1 MERKKLVAL
10 EILLTIGLI
19 IIICFEIYIVWNL
32 LKANEYELE
41 INNSNR
47 KFISNYFENSDEIVN
62 ITYKFPLHNDVYKIT
77 YSNGTKKEIVNNEW
91 INLENYIKEN
101 GNNESFIYYLLFI
114 LTMMT
119 IVILIILNI
128 IVGNKINKIDRIIE

>member
-32 LKANEYELE
+32 LKTNEYELE

-77 YSNGTKKEIVNNEW
+77 YSNGTKEEIVNYDDNS
-91 INLENYIKEN
+91 YT
-101 GNNESFIYYLLFI
+101 NNFKYYCW
-114 LTMMT
+114 
-119 IVILIILNI
+119 
-128 IVGNKINKIDRIIE
+128 K

>member
-32 LKANEYELE
+32 LKTNEYELE

-47 KFISNYFENSDEIVN
+47 KFISNYFEKSDEIVN

-101 GNNESFIYYLLFI
+101 GNDESFIYYLLFI

-128 IVGNKINKIDRIIE
+128 IIGNKINKIDRIIE

>member
-10 EILLTIGLI
+10 EILLIIGLI

-32 LKANEYELE
+32 LKPNEYELE

-62 ITYKFPLHNDVYKIT
+62 ITYQFPLHNDVYKIT

-101 GNNESFIYYLLFI
+101 GNDESFIYYLLFI

>member
-32 LKANEYELE
+32 LKTNEYELE

>member
-32 LKANEYELE
+32 LKTNEYELE

-114 LTMMT
+114 LTMMK

>member
-32 LKANEYELE
+32 LKTNEYELE

-77 YSNGTKKEIVNNEW
+77 YSNGTKK
-91 INLENYIKEN
+91 K
-101 GNNESFIYYLLFI
+101 
-114 LTMMT
+114 
-119 IVILIILNI
+119 
-128 IVGNKINKIDRIIE
+128 

>member
-32 LKANEYELE
+32 LKTNEYELE

-101 GNNESFIYYLLFI
+101 GNDESFIYYLLFI

>member
-10 EILLTIGLI
+10 ELLLTIGLI

-32 LKANEYELE
+32 LKTNEYELE

-101 GNNESFIYYLLFI
+101 GNDESFIYYLLFI

-128 IVGNKINKIDRIIE
+128 IIGNKINKIDRIIE

>member
-32 LKANEYELE
+32 LKTNEYELE

-47 KFISNYFENSDEIVN
+47 KFISIIS
-62 ITYKFPLHNDVYKIT
+62 KILM
-77 YSNGTKKEIVNNEW
+77 K
-91 INLENYIKEN
+91 
-101 GNNESFIYYLLFI
+101 
-114 LTMMT
+114 
-119 IVILIILNI
+119 
-128 IVGNKINKIDRIIE
+128 

>member
-32 LKANEYELE
+32 LKTNEYELE

-47 KFISNYFENSDEIVN
+47 NLYQIIS
-62 ITYKFPLHNDVYKIT
+62 KILM
-77 YSNGTKKEIVNNEW
+77 K
-91 INLENYIKEN
+91 L
-101 GNNESFIYYLLFI
+101 
-114 LTMMT
+114 
-119 IVILIILNI
+119 
-128 IVGNKINKIDRIIE
+128 

>member
-1 MERKKLVAL
+1 MERKKMVAL

-32 LKANEYELE
+32 LKTNEYELE

-101 GNNESFIYYLLFI
+101 GNDESFIYYLLFI

>member
-32 LKANEYELE
+32 LKTNEYELE

-101 GNNESFIYYLLFI
+101 GNDESFIYYLLFI
-114 LTMMT
+114 LTIMT

-128 IVGNKINKIDRIIE
+128 IIGNKINKIDRIIE